1 MKHMGVE
8 GLRLMVADVV
18 SGLRVGVG
26 LEPAVSFV
34 TPANWVILLT
44 LSLPPGNTS
53 AGVGVAPLSF
63 KA

>member
-1 MKHMGVE
+1 MGVE

-34 TPANWVILLT
+34 TPAN
-44 LSLPPGNTS
+44 
-53 AGVGVAPLSF
+53 
-63 KA
+63 

>member
-1 MKHMGVE
+1 MPFSSIYKNVHILVASMKHMGVE

-34 TPANWVILLT
+34 TPAN
-44 LSLPPGNTS
+44 
-53 AGVGVAPLSF
+53 
-63 KA
+63 